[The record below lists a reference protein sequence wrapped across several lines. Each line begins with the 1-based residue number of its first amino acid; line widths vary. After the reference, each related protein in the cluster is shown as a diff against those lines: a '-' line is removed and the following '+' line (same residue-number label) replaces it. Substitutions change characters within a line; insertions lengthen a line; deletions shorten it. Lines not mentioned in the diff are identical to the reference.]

1 MATMERKVTAT
12 YYGMLAE
19 KIGKQQENLQ
29 LPSGEIE
36 LRKFF
41 IDLYPELSDHTFS
54 IAVDLT
60 YATILPE
67 TSEPKKIDLMPPFAG
82 G

>member
-36 LRKFF
+36 LREFF
-41 IDLYPELSDHTFS
+41 VDLYPELTNHTFS
-54 IAVDLT
+54 IAVDLNYT
-60 YATILPE
+60 TTLLE
-67 TSEPKKIDLMPPFAG
+67 SSEPQKIDIMPPFAG